1 MLKYMWLYLRR
12 RPGRILVFIF
22 VVALGV
28 SMSLVISSIFLS
40 FGETRSRI
48 AKINESWIT
57 VQYLSESGRDESID
71 NSLTEIFEDVFGL
84 SDVIPVDIAYL
95 GYNLF
100 GSARANFPVYGI
112 KQTEIS
118 RMLRES
124 NAYISEGTVFSPG
137 TNEIIVSDS
146 FLRASGVDLKNVYEE
161 ISEMSSV
168 GLYTVVASL
177 EGPSVFGLGPSG
189 ISRGKGIIWLPCI
202 R

>member
-1 MLKYMWLYLRR
+1 MLKYMWLYLKR

-28 SMSLVISSIFLS
+28 SISLVISSIFLS

-71 NSLTEIFEDVFGL
+71 SNLIEVFEDVFGL

-124 NAYISEGTVFSPG
+124 NAYIAEGTVFAPG

-146 FLRASGVDLKNVYEE
+146 FLRASGVDLENV
-161 ISEMSSV
+161 
-168 GLYTVVASL
+168 
-177 EGPSVFGLGPSG
+177 
-189 ISRGKGIIWLPCI
+189 
-202 R
+202 